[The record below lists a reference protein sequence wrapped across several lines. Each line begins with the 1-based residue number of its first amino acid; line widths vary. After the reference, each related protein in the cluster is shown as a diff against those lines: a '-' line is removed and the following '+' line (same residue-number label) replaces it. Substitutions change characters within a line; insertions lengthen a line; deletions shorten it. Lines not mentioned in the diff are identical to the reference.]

1 MKSVDLIARGVL
13 EVRERPMPPDPGPGE
28 VLVRLRA
35 VGICGSDLH
44 WYLDGGI
51 GSHAARYPMVLGH
64 EPVGEVVA
72 VGAGVSTH
80 FPGERVA
87 VEPSVT
93 CGHCEYCLNGRPNNC
108 PACVFMGSP
117 ESPGFFRE
125 YAIVPARN
133 AEHFPDR
140 LSWRE
145 GTLIEPVAVLAHVL
159 ELVHIR
165 VGDTVA
171 VLGAGPIGL
180 LTVTMA
186 RLSGATTVIAAEK
199 VAHSLRMAGQCG
211 AGVLIDASSQDIA
224 DSILQATGGR
234 GADIV
239 FDAAGSEATINAGI
253 RAARPGGR
261 FVLIGIPSEKQL
273 VVDIHAAMA
282 KEVGITTIKRSNHR
296 GAEAMALLASGCIP
310 TNIITHLLPL
320 ERTPEAFELLAG
332 YRDGVG
338 KLVIE
343 APQ

>member
-1 MKSVDLIARGVL
+1 MKSVDLVARGVL
-13 EVRERPMPPDPGPGE
+13 EVREQPMPPDPGPGE

-35 VGICGSDLH
+35 IGVCGSDLH

-51 GSHAARYPMVLGH
+51 GRHLARYPMVLGH

-72 VGAGVSTH
+72 VGSGVTTH
-80 FPGERVA
+80 CTGERVA
-87 VEPSVT
+87 IEPSVT

-108 PACVFMGSP
+108 PSCIFMGSP

-125 YAIVPARN
+125 YAVVPARN
-133 AEHFPDR
+133 AEHFPDS
-140 LSWRE
+140 LSWLE
-145 GTLIEPVAVLAHVL
+145 GTLIEPVAVLMHVM
-159 ELVHIR
+159 ELAPIR

-180 LTVTMA
+180 LAVTVARMA
-186 RLSGATTVIAAEK
+186 GATTVMAAEK
-199 VAHSLRMAGQCG
+199 VAHRLRMAGQCG

-239 FDAAGSEATINAGI
+239 FDAAGTEETVNAGI
-253 RAARPGGR
+253 RATRPGGR

-273 VVDIHAAMA
+273 VLDIHTAMA
-282 KEVGITTIKRSNHR
+282 NEVGITTIKRSNHR
-296 GAEAMALLASGCIP
+296 GREAMALLAAGRIP
-310 TNIITHLLPL
+310 TDIITHCLPL
-320 ERTPEAFELLAG
+320 ERTPEAFQLLAG
-332 YRDGVG
+332 YRDNVG